1 MKKVIFVFAL
11 GALLAVLLVDAAN
24 TPADDGGMGTLAG
37 TVTTAQGKLVPDA
50 SVTIQT
56 ADGKNPHATR
66 TNAQG
71 RFFFS
76 ELPHGLYDV
85 RAYHNGMASEWK
97 HNVTVETGKQ
107 IEVALQLTVNDKRL
121 D

>member
-1 MKKVIFVFAL
+1 MTVNCKATSICLPVS
-11 GALLAVLLVDAAN
+11 
-24 TPADDGGMGTLAG
+24 
-37 TVTTAQGKLVPDA
+37 TVTLCFH
-50 SVTIQT
+50 SL
-56 ADGKNPHATR
+56 ATR